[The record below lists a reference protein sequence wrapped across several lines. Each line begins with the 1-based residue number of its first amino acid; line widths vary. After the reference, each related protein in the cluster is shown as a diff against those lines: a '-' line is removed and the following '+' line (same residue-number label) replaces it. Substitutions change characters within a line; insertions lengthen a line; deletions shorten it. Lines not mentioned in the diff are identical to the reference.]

1 MTLKEVSEI
10 TGIPYVTLSQWNRGE
25 GYRKSL
31 ARFLKN
37 SDRSVLIKY
46 FQQPIR
52 SSQNAEYP
60 QKT

>member
-10 TGIPYVTLSQWNRGE
+10 TGIPYITLSQWNRGK

-46 FQQPIR
+46 FQ
-52 SSQNAEYP
+52 S
-60 QKT
+60 KTIEPRKKS